1 MHDIRRIRDD
11 PAAFDAAM
19 ARRGVEP
26 CAQQVIGIDADR
38 REAQTE
44 AQELQTRR
52 NELSK
57 QIGQAKSKGEDAQD
71 LMDEVAA
78 GKDAQAA
85 AEAAAREAGDEVDT
99 LLSGIPNIL
108 DDDVPDGAD
117 EDDNRELRTW
127 SEPPDFDFDPKEH
140 DDLGGAMGLMDF
152 ERAAGMSGA
161 RFVIL
166 TGALARLERAIGDFM
181 LDIQTDEFGYTEVS
195 PPLLVRDSALYGT
208 GQLPKFGDDL
218 FKIDEGIAKKAK
230 ARLLDAGHNLAYL
243 IPTAEVPLTN
253 MAADEILDEGDLP
266 LRYTARTPCFRSEA
280 GASGKDT
287 KGMIRQHQF
296 TKVEMVSIARP
307 DRSAEEHERMTE
319 CAEAILRRLELPY
332 RTMVLCSGDTG
343 FSARKTYDIEV
354 WLPGQGR
361 YREISSC
368 SNCGDFQARRMK
380 ARYRPSE
387 GKGTRFVH
395 TLNGSG
401 LAVGRTLIAVMENGQ
416 QKDGSI
422 VLPKS
427 LHPYMNGREVLTP
440 DA

>member
-1 MHDIRRIRDD
+1 MHDIRWIRDD
-11 PAAFDAAM
+11 PGAFDAAM

-26 CAQQVIGIDADR
+26 MAARVIGIDAKR
-38 REAQTE
+38 REAQTA

-57 QIGQAKSKGEDAQD
+57 QIGQAKSKGDDAQD

-85 AEAAAREAGDEVDT
+85 AEAAAREAGDRVDE

-108 DDDVPDGAD
+108 DDEVPDGAD

-127 SEPPDFDFDPKEH
+127 GEPRSFDFEPKEH
-140 DDLGGAMGLMDF
+140 DDLGDGLGLMDF

-166 TGALARLERAIGDFM
+166 TGALARLERSIGDFM
-181 LDIQTDEFGYTEVS
+181 LDIQTQEFGYTEVS
-195 PPLLVRDSALYGT
+195 PPLLVRDRALYGT

-218 FKIDEGIAKKAK
+218 FKTDEG
-230 ARLLDAGHNLAYL
+230 RWM

-253 MAADEILDEGDLP
+253 MAAGEILDEADLP
-266 LRYTARTPCFRSEA
+266 LRYTARTACFRSEA

-287 KGMIRQHQF
+287 KGMFRQHQF
-296 TKVEMVSIARP
+296 TKVELVSIAHP
-307 DRSAEEHERMTE
+307 DKSAEEHERMTE
-319 CAEAILRRLELPY
+319 CAEAVLRRLELPY
-332 RTMVLCSGDTG
+332 RTMVQCSGDTG

-380 ARYRPSE
+380 ARYRPGE
-387 GKGTRFVH
+387 GPGKNKGTRFVH

-401 LAVGRTLIAVMENGQ
+401 LPIGRTLIAVMENGQ

-422 VLPKS
+422 VLPRS
-427 LHPYMNGREVLTP
+427 LRPYMNGREVLTP

>member
-1 MHDIRRIRDD
+1 MHDIRWIRDD
-11 PAAFDAAM
+11 PGAFDAAM

-26 CAQQVIGIDADR
+26 MAARVIGIDAKR
-38 REAQTE
+38 REAQTA

-57 QIGQAKSKGEDAQD
+57 QIGQAKSKGDDAQD

-85 AEAAAREAGDEVDT
+85 AEAAAREAGDRVDE

-108 DDDVPDGAD
+108 DDEVPDGAD

-127 SEPPDFDFDPKEH
+127 GEPRSFDFEPKEH
-140 DDLGGAMGLMDF
+140 DDLGDGLGLMDF

-181 LDIQTDEFGYTEVS
+181 LDIQTQEFGYTEVS
-195 PPLLVRDSALYGT
+195 PPLLVRDRALYGT

-218 FKIDEGIAKKAK
+218 FKTDEG
-230 ARLLDAGHNLAYL
+230 RWM

-253 MAADEILDEGDLP
+253 MAAGEILDEADLP
-266 LRYTARTPCFRSEA
+266 LRYTARTACFRSEA

-287 KGMIRQHQF
+287 KGMFRQHQF
-296 TKVEMVSIARP
+296 TKVELVSIAHP
-307 DRSAEEHERMTE
+307 DKSAEEHERMTE
-319 CAEAILRRLELPY
+319 CAEAVLQRLELPY

-343 FSARKTYDIEV
+343 FSARNTYDIEV

-387 GKGTRFVH
+387 GPGKNKGTRFVH

-401 LAVGRTLIAVMENGQ
+401 LPIGRTLIAVMENGQ

-422 VLPKS
+422 VLPRS
-427 LHPYMNGREVLTP
+427 LRPYMNGREVLTS

>member
-1 MHDIRRIRDD
+1 MHDIRWIRDD
-11 PAAFDAAM
+11 PEAFDAAM

-26 CAQQVIGIDADR
+26 LSARVIEMDAKR

-57 QIGQAKSKGEDAQD
+57 QIGQAKSKGEDAQA

-85 AEAAAREAGDEVDT
+85 AEAAAKEAGDRVDE
-99 LLSGIPNIL
+99 LLSGIPNAL
-108 DDDVPDGAD
+108 DGDVPDGAD
-117 EDDNRELRTW
+117 EDDNRELRSW
-127 SEPPDFDFDPKEH
+127 GEPRQFDFEAREH
-140 DDLGGAMGLMDF
+140 DDLGDGLGFMDF

-181 LDIQTDEFGYTEVS
+181 LDIQTQEFGYTEVS
-195 PPLLVRDSALYGT
+195 PPLLVRDRALFGT

-218 FKIDEGIAKKAK
+218 FKTDGG
-230 ARLLDAGHNLAYL
+230 RWM

-253 MAADEILDEGDLP
+253 MVADEILDEADLP

-296 TKVEMVSIARP
+296 TKVELVSIAHP
-307 DRSAEEHERMTE
+307 DKSAEEHERMTE
-319 CAEAILRRLELPY
+319 CAEAILQRLELPY

-368 SNCGDFQARRMK
+368 SNCGDFQSRRMK
-380 ARYRPSE
+380 ARYRPGE

-416 QKDGSI
+416 RKDGSI
-422 VLPKS
+422 VLPQS
-427 LHPYMNGREVLTP
+427 LQPYMNGREVLTP

>member
-1 MHDIRRIRDD
+1 MHDIRWIRDD
-11 PAAFDAAM
+11 PEAFDAAM

-26 CAQQVIGIDADR
+26 LSARVIEMDAKR

-57 QIGQAKSKGEDAQD
+57 RIGQLKSKGEDAQA

-85 AEAAAREAGDEVDT
+85 AEAAAKEAGDQVDE
-99 LLSGIPNIL
+99 LLSGIPNAL
-108 DDDVPDGAD
+108 DADVPDGAD
-117 EDDNRELRTW
+117 EDDNRELRAW
-127 SEPPDFDFDPKEH
+127 GEPRQFDFDPKEH
-140 DDLGGAMGLMDF
+140 DDLGEALGLMDF

-181 LDIQTDEFGYTEVS
+181 LDIQTQEFGYTEVS
-195 PPLLVRDSALYGT
+195 PPLLVRDHALFGT

-218 FKIDEGIAKKAK
+218 FKTDEG
-230 ARLLDAGHNLAYL
+230 RWM

-253 MAADEILDEGDLP
+253 MAAGEILDEEDLP

-296 TKVEMVSIARP
+296 TKVELVSIAHP
-307 DRSAEEHERMTE
+307 DKSAEEHERMTE

-380 ARYRPSE
+380 ARYRPGE
-387 GKGTRFVH
+387 GQGKNKGTWFVH

-416 QKDGSI
+416 RKDGSI
-422 VLPKS
+422 VLPQA
-427 LHPYMNGREVLTP
+427 LQPYMNGREVLSP

>member
-11 PAAFDAAM
+11 PGAFDAAM

-26 CAQQVIGIDADR
+26 MAARVIETDARR

-57 QIGQAKSKGEDAQD
+57 RIGQAKSKGEDAQD

-78 GKDAQAA
+78 GKNAQVAV
-85 AEAAAREAGDEVDT
+85 EAAAKEAGDEVDA
-99 LLSGIPNIL
+99 LLSGIPNVL

-127 SEPPDFDFDPKEH
+127 GDPRDFDFGPKEH
-140 DDLGGAMGLMDF
+140 DDLGSGLGMMDF
-152 ERAAGMSGA
+152 ERAARMSGA

-181 LDIQTDEFGYTEVS
+181 LDIQTGEFGYTEVS
-195 PPLLVRDSALYGT
+195 PPLLVRDQALYGT

-218 FKIDEGIAKKAK
+218 FKTDEG
-230 ARLLDAGHNLAYL
+230 RWM

-296 TKVEMVSIARP
+296 TKVELVSIAHP
-307 DRSAEEHERMTE
+307 DASAEEHERMTE

-427 LHPYMNGREVLTP
+427 LQPYMNGREVLTP

>member
-1 MHDIRRIRDD
+1 MHDIRWIRDD
-11 PAAFDAAM
+11 PEAFDAAM

-26 CAQQVIGIDADR
+26 LSARVIEMDAER

-52 NELSK
+52 NEFSK
-57 QIGQAKSKGEDAQD
+57 QIGQAKSKGEDAPQELQA

-78 GKDAQAA
+78 GKDAQAR
-85 AEAAAREAGDEVDT
+85 AEAAAKEAGDRVGE
-99 LLSGIPNIL
+99 LLSGIPNAL
-108 DDDVPDGAD
+108 DADVPDGAD
-117 EDDNRELRTW
+117 EDDNRELRAW
-127 SEPPDFDFDPKEH
+127 GEPRQFDFEAREH
-140 DDLGGAMGLMDF
+140 DDLGEALGLMDF

-181 LDIQTDEFGYTEVS
+181 LDIQTQEFGYTEVS
-195 PPLLVRDSALYGT
+195 PPLLVRDHALFGT

-218 FKIDEGIAKKAK
+218 FKTDGG
-230 ARLLDAGHNLAYL
+230 RWM

-253 MAADEILDEGDLP
+253 MVAGEILDEGDLP

-296 TKVEMVSIARP
+296 TKVELVSIARP

-416 QKDGSI
+416 QEDGSI
-422 VLPKS
+422 VLPPS
-427 LHPYMNGREVLTP
+427 LRPYMNGREVLSP

>member
-11 PAAFDAAM
+11 PGAFDAAM

-26 CAQQVIGIDADR
+26 MAARVIETDATR
-38 REAQTE
+38 RATQTE
-44 AQELQTRR
+44 AQNLQTLR
-52 NELSK
+52 NEFSK
-57 QIGQAKSKGEDAQD
+57 RIGQLRSMAKSKGEDAPQELQD
-71 LMDEVAA
+71 LMDQVAA
-78 GKDAQAA
+78 DKDAQAA
-85 AEAAAREAGDEVDT
+85 AEAAAREAGDRVDE
-99 LLSGIPNIL
+99 LLSSIPNIL

-117 EDDNRELRTW
+117 EDDNTERRTW
-127 SEPPDFDFDPKEH
+127 GDPRDFDFDPKEH
-140 DDLGGAMGLMDF
+140 DDLGEALGLMDF

-181 LDIQTDEFGYTEVS
+181 LDIQTQEFGYTEVS
-195 PPLLVRDSALYGT
+195 PPLLVRDRALYGT

-218 FKIDEGIAKKAK
+218 FKTDEG
-230 ARLLDAGHNLAYL
+230 RWM

-253 MAADEILDEGDLP
+253 MAAGEILDEADLP
-266 LRYTARTPCFRSEA
+266 LRYTARTACFRSEA

-287 KGMIRQHQF
+287 KGMFRQHQF
-296 TKVEMVSIARP
+296 TKVELVSIAHP
-307 DRSAEEHERMTE
+307 DKSAEEHERMTE
-319 CAEAILRRLELPY
+319 CAEAVLRRLELPY

-380 ARYRPSE
+380 ARYRPGE

-401 LAVGRTLIAVMENGQ
+401 LPIGRTLIAVMENGQ

-422 VLPKS
+422 VLPRS
-427 LHPYMNGREVLTP
+427 LRPYMNGREVLTP